1 MLDHLV
7 EVRKQSTLVK
17 AEGPEEKTMR
27 VSKFTEGYELVE
39 AGIRVLEDT
48 DWNEQRVA
56 ATRQGIMKIL
66 ACCEEIL
73 KERTDSVARQ
83 TSMLDFLKSSSE
95 TLASPT
101 PLVKTLFHEE
111 VPPPY
116 TAVCQISCTL

>member
-7 EVRKQSTLVK
+7 EVWKQSTLVK

-27 VSKFTEGYELVE
+27 VSKFTERYELE

-66 ACCEEIL
+66 ACCGEIL
-73 KERTDSVARQ
+73 KERMDSVARQ
-83 TSMLDFLKSSSE
+83 TPMLDFLKSSSE

-101 PLVKTLFHEE
+101 LLVKTLFHEE

>member
-1 MLDHLV
+1 M
-7 EVRKQSTLVK
+7 
-17 AEGPEEKTMR
+17 
-27 VSKFTEGYELVE
+27 
-39 AGIRVLEDT
+39 LEDT

-73 KERTDSVARQ
+73 KERADSVSRW
-83 TSMLDFLKSSSE
+83 TSVLDFLMSSSR
-95 TLASPT
+95 TLASQT
-101 PLVKTLFHEE
+101 VLVETLFNEE

>member
-1 MLDHLV
+1 
-7 EVRKQSTLVK
+7 
-17 AEGPEEKTMR
+17 MR
-27 VSKFTEGYELVE
+27 VSKFIEGYELVE

-66 ACCEEIL
+66 ACCEAIL
-73 KERTDSVARQ
+73 KERTDYVSRQMSV
-83 TSMLDFLKSSSE
+83 LDFLKSSSG
-95 TLASPT
+95 TIALRT
-101 PLVKTLFHEE
+101 VLVKTLFNKE